1 MKKITA
7 LLYIVLGWSCL
18 TLVVK
23 VEAKKPER
31 LVTPTSIPTMV
42 LVKSLNLS
50 PAPTETVATE
60 TAGVNTEITPTL
72 APVVNIKEEPKST
85 GLEYKSEKW
94 NGLNTLKV
102 AIGWAVGKG
111 ISTNTLVLL
120 LLLPLVATLVSFLH
134 YVVGLSGYG
143 IFMPTMVA
151 VTFLATGIPGGLV
164 LFGVVLLLSLLSKSI
179 LRRLKLHFWPA
190 RSIGLIIISIGTF
203 IFMVWS
209 SAFSGIDI
217 SQVSIFPIL
226 FMILLAEEFTRTQLL
241 KSKKEAKK
249 LMLGTIVLAVAGATI
264 MNWVWMQNLV
274 LEYPDLILVLI
285 LIANL
290 AVGNYSGIRWSEIAR
305 FKKGIREKK

>member
-7 LLYIVLGWSCL
+7 LLYIVLSISFLG
-18 TLVVK
+18 LVMK
-23 VEAKKPER
+23 VEARKSER
-31 LVTPTSIPTMV
+31 LITSTEVM
-42 LVKSLNLS
+42 VKSLSLS
-50 PAPTETVATE
+50 PMPTGMVATE
-60 TAGVNTEITPTL
+60 TAEVIEVVPTL
-72 APVVNIKEEPKST
+72 ASVVNIKEEPKANE
-85 GLEYKSEKW
+85 LDYKSEKW

-102 AIGWAVGKG
+102 AIGWAVTRG

-120 LLLPLVATLVSFLH
+120 LLLPLVATLVSSLH

-285 LIANL
+285 LIDKL
-290 AVGNYSGIRWSEIAR
+290 AVGNYSGIRWSEIAS
-305 FKKGIREKK
+305 FKKGIREQK